1 MKYYLGMDLGTGSIK
16 TVLFDRFG
24 QEIASAA
31 ADYPLYQ
38 PENGW
43 SEQDPEDWYKAAV
56 DTVQSVMYSSN
67 VSPKD
72 VRGLGIAG
80 QMMGAVFLDSDGK
93 PLRRAILWNDGRTTE
108 ACAHLRETVGDDL
121 FLKYTLTPA
130 RPGLTAAKIRWV
142 REHQP
147 EIYAQTAHILL
158 PKDYLRFRFT
168 GKYAAEVSD
177 ASATQL
183 LDIPNRRWA
192 PELLSRM
199 EISEELLGPVC
210 ESWEIAGSVL
220 PSAAREMGITDACA
234 VAGGAGDN
242 AAAGVGTGIVRPG
255 LSMTTIGT
263 SGTVFAF
270 SEKPVADPSRSVY
283 TFCMPVPDAWHF
295 MGSVNSCGGALKWWR
310 GTAYP
315 EEQDYRKI
323 DEDAASSLPGAN
335 RLLFLPYLN
344 GEQSPHFDLNC
355 RGAFIGLAAI
365 HTKAD
370 MTRAVLEGATF
381 ALRDILNGIRG
392 CGVSPQ
398 SVRMCGGGSK
408 SVFWRQLLSDIYGL
422 PVTLPDM
429 NSENSAALGAA
440 ILAMTGTGEYP
451 GVPEACDQIIRLRE
465 EVYKPDPETAAAYDR
480 VYRVFDS
487 LYPKLRHSFEEILNL

>member
-24 QEIASAA
+24 CEIAAASAE
-31 ADYPLYQ
+31 YPLYQ

-56 DTVQSVMYSSN
+56 ETVQSVMHFSD
-67 VSPKD
+67 VSPED

-93 PLRRAILWNDGRTTE
+93 PLRRAILWNDGRTTQS
-108 ACAHLRETVGDDL
+108 CAHLRETVGDDL

-147 EIYAQTAHILL
+147 EIFAQTAHILL

-168 GKYAAEVSD
+168 GQFAAEVSD

-192 PELLSRM
+192 PELMRRMDLS
-199 EISEELLGPVC
+199 EDLFGPVL
-210 ESWEIAGSVL
+210 ESQEIAGYVL
-220 PSAAREMGITDACA
+220 PSAAREMGITSECA
-234 VAGGAGDN
+234 VAAGASDN
-242 AAAGVGTGIVRPG
+242 AAAGVGTGIVRAG

-270 SEKPVADPSRSVY
+270 SEQPAADPSRSVY
-283 TFCMPVPDAWHF
+283 TFCMPIPNAWHF

-310 GTAYP
+310 STAYP
-315 EEQDYRKI
+315 QEQDYRKI

-398 SVRMCGGGSK
+398 SVRMCGGGSR
-408 SVFWRQLLSDIYGL
+408 SVFWRQLLSDIYNL
-422 PVTLPDM
+422 PVVMPDQ

-451 GVPEACDQIIRLRE
+451 AVPEACDRILRLRD
-465 EVYKPDPETAAAYDR
+465 EVYTPNAENAAVYDK
-480 VYRVFDS
+480 VWRVFDS
-487 LYPKLRHSFEEILNL
+487 LYPKLRDSFEAILNL